1 MTQTESTATTGNF
14 VGNPQPAAS
23 ALARRVVDEWSD
35 RLRRYAASILR
46 NRDAAADAVQDVLV
60 KLIEAP
66 PGGLPAEEPAMRA
79 WLFKAVRRRCIDI
92 LRKEG
97 RMSLLE
103 EQPPAAV
110 NMRLVGGENPAE
122 TAENHDDTTHALA
135 ALDKLPPLQREALRL
150 KFNGELSY
158 KQIAETMGKS
168 VSHVGVLIHEGLRT
182 LRHELSN

>member
-1 MTQTESTATTGNF
+1 MTQTAFSVTPPPPE
-14 VGNPQPAAS
+14 PPEPPA
-23 ALARRVVDEWSD
+23 LVRRVVDQWSD

-46 NRDAAADAVQDVLV
+46 DPESAGDAVQDVLV

-66 PGGLPAEEPAMRA
+66 AEGLPAEEPAMRA
-79 WLFKAVRRRCIDI
+79 WLFKAVRHRCIDI

-103 EQPPAAV
+103 EQPAAV
-110 NMRLVGGENPAE
+110 AMRLVGGENPAE
-122 TAENHDDTTHALA
+122 MAETHDDTAHALA

-182 LRHELSN
+182 LRHQLTH